1 GSGAPGSKRAKKMDA
16 IPGRDGS
23 PHRRSGRTVTK
34 AHINFHRAAGWR
46 GLAPWLPRRDIVR
59 HGKETLMASEDRGE
73 SRPQDAT
80 LATVLGQLFRDA
92 ETLLLQELALFRAE
106 LGANAAR
113 LATGALV
120 IAAGIAV
127 ALIGGLALVAAL
139 IALLGTVM
147 PLWLASA

>member
-1 GSGAPGSKRAKKMDA
+1 MP
-16 IPGRDGS
+16 
-23 PHRRSGRTVTK
+23 
-34 AHINFHRAAGWR
+34 
-46 GLAPWLPRRDIVR
+46 
-59 HGKETLMASEDRGE
+59 SEDRGE
-73 SRPQDAT
+73 KGQDAT
-80 LATVLGQLFRDA
+80 LATLLGQLFRDA

-139 IALLGTVM
+139 VALLGAIM
-147 PLWLASA
+147 PIWLAAALVGLVFCGSGAALILYGRHVIARASLVPSETWRSLRETGEWLGEELR